1 MALNAAEEET
11 LESLKK
17 WWEDNG
23 RNLVVAV
30 VLLLGGY
37 TGWMLWQNA
46 QAESAATASD
56 LYEEILTLSL
66 EEPGTVLGEEESNR
80 VIAIAQQLRSEFESS
95 IYARFAALFAAQQQ
109 VEQGRLADAE
119 SNLQWILD
127 NPDQGLF
134 NEVDEGLLLTAS
146 LRLGRVILAQGDA
159 ERALTFINGID
170 PKSFEG
176 GFAELRGDI
185 YVAMDRVVDARDAY
199 IAAQQAGSQSDG
211 LRMKL
216 DSLPERS

>member
-17 WWEDNG
+17 WWEENG
-23 RNLVVAV
+23 RNLVIAV

-37 TGWMLWQNA
+37 TGWLLWQNA
-46 QAESAATASD
+46 QADSAATASD
-56 LYEEILTLSL
+56 LYEEILSLSL
-66 EEPGTVLGEEESNR
+66 EEPGAILSEQDSNR
-80 VIAIAQQLRSEFESS
+80 IIEISRQLRSEFESS

-119 SNLQWILD
+119 ANLQWILD
-127 NPDQGLF
+127 NPDQGMF
-134 NEVDEGLLLTAS
+134 NEVDEGLLLTTS

-159 ERALTFINGID
+159 ERALSFINGID

-216 DSLPERS
+216 DSLPDQG

>member
-23 RNLVVAV
+23 RNLIVAV

-37 TGWMLWQNA
+37 TGWLLWQNS

-66 EEPGTVLGEEESNR
+66 EDPGTILGEEESNR
-80 VIAIAQQLRSEFESS
+80 VIAIAEQLRSEFESS

-119 SNLQWILD
+119 SSLQWILD

-134 NEVDEGLLLTAS
+134 NEVDEGLLLTTS

-216 DSLPERS
+216 DSLPDQG